1 MMEFLRKYILNLS
14 LGCILFLIGLNAL
27 LIYQNRQIIDANT
40 IVLQE
45 LVEMEKRGQLILTE
59 TVHGLDLGVRG
70 YFAYRDTAM
79 LVPYRKAIARNQEI
93 FANLDSLA
101 TKYQVNPELL
111 DQTKAEVE
119 EYIRFVQEM
128 KTLVD
133 LDSNRQFIALL
144 KQDRGNLVWR
154 KYNVL
159 TAELN
164 NKATELRNTARLEY
178 QTAMSRNIYLQ
189 IILFCISLPI
199 LVGVIL
205 RISKSQQQRN
215 AFLAQLDENTKRYL
229 FDNGGQSQKN
239 DANTVFE
246 SLTANLQ
253 NATAFISQIA
263 QNNLNTNW
271 HGLNEQNKSSNI
283 NNLAGQLVHMRDQL
297 IAIDGKELERT
308 WATKGQAMFGDLL
321 SKEDDNLD
329 RLTYAVISQLTKY
342 LGANQG
348 AFFVVDQEA
357 TEQVKLVLRGC
368 YAYDQQKLLTKEV
381 LPGEGL
387 IGQVFLEKAT
397 VYIDDLPADYS
408 HIASGLGQAS
418 PKCLLIVPLKFNN
431 EVYGV
436 LEIASFGGFQPY
448 QVEFVEGIAGNITAT
463 VAGAK
468 NTERTQRLLL
478 ESQTMTEQLRAQ
490 EEEMRQNMEEL
501 IATQEE
507 MERKQAE
514 LEVNQ
519 KKLQSNEGIMK
530 KAYEKLKEQEK
541 EAKTKQQ
548 EYLQLNEEMR
558 AQEEEMRQN
567 MEMLVATQEEMELK
581 QAKLEAN
588 QEQLQI
594 NEAIMKEAYEKLEEQ
609 EKEAKSKQ
617 QEYLQLNE
625 EMRAQEEEMRQNME
639 MLVATQEEMEL
650 KQVKLEAYQEQLR
663 INEAIMKDAYENLEE
678 QEKEA
683 QTKKQEYFQLNE
695 KLRIKEVEMRQNMEE
710 EMQQNMEEHH
720 ATQEEMAR
728 KQAELEA
735 QQEKLQSNEAIM
747 KEAYEKLKEQ
757 EKEAKTKQ
765 QEYFQFNEELR
776 AQEESMR
783 YNMEDLVTAQEE
795 VANQQIELERERQQ
809 AAKRQEDLE
818 ANEQVLKKAFER
830 TSEVQAHSVEE
841 IERLRRE
848 LAEKE
853 QRITELQKANDR
865 A

>member
-1 MMEFLRKYILNLS
+1 MEFLRKYILNVS

-27 LIYQNRQIIDANT
+27 LIYQNRQTIDANT

-45 LVEMEKRGQLILTE
+45 LAEMEKRGQLILTE
-59 TVHGLDLGVRG
+59 TMHGLDLGVRG
-70 YFAYRDTAM
+70 YFAYRDTIM
-79 LVPYRKAIARNQEI
+79 LIPYRNAIAANQEV
-93 FANLDSLA
+93 FANLDSLT
-101 TKYQVNPELL
+101 TKYKVNPELL

-119 EYIRFVQEM
+119 EYIRFMQEM
-128 KTLVD
+128 KSLVD
-133 LDSNRQFIALL
+133 LDSNRQFTALL
-144 KQDRGNLVWR
+144 KQDRGNVVWQ
-154 KYNVL
+154 KYKIL
-159 TAELN
+159 ATELN

-199 LVGVIL
+199 LVGVIMQ
-205 RISKSQQQRN
+205 INKSVQQRN
-215 AFLAQLDENTKRYL
+215 TFITKLDEDTKRYL
-229 FDNGGQSQKN
+229 FDDGSELRQN

-263 QNNLNTNW
+263 QNNLNTSW
-271 HGLNEQNKSSNI
+271 HGLNEKNKSLNTT
-283 NNLAGQLVHMRDQL
+283 NLAGQLVHMRDQL
-297 IAIDGKELERT
+297 IAIDDKERERT
-308 WATKGQAMFGDLL
+308 WATQGQAMLGDLL

-387 IGQVFLEKAT
+387 VGQVFLEKST
-397 VYIDDLPADYS
+397 IYIDDLPTDYS
-408 HIASGLGQAS
+408 HIASGLGKAS

-436 LEIASFGGFQPY
+436 LEIASFGNFQPY
-448 QVEFVEGIAGNITAT
+448 QVEFVESIAGNITAT

-478 ESQTMTEQLRAQ
+478 ESQMMTEQLRSQEEEMRQNMEELITTQEEMERKQIELEANQKKLQSNEAIMKKAYEKAKEQEKEAQTKKQEYLQLNKEMRAQ

-507 MERKQAE
+507 MERKQAQ
-514 LEVNQ
+514 LEANQ
-519 KKLQSNEGIMK
+519 EQLQSNEATMK
-530 KAYEKLKEQEK
+530 DAYEKLAKQEK
-541 EAKTKQQ
+541 EAKAKQQ

-567 MEMLVATQEEMELK
+567 MEMLILAQEEMERK
-581 QAKLEAN
+581 QAQLEAQ
-588 QEQLQI
+588 QEELRI
-594 NEAIMKEAYEKLEEQ
+594 NEAIMKDAYEKLAEQ
-609 EKEAKSKQ
+609 EKEAKAKQ

-639 MLVATQEEMEL
+639 VLIATQEEMES
-650 KQVKLEAYQEQLR
+650 
-663 INEAIMKDAYENLEE
+663 
-678 QEKEA
+678 
-683 QTKKQEYFQLNE
+683 
-695 KLRIKEVEMRQNMEE
+695 
-710 EMQQNMEEHH
+710 
-720 ATQEEMAR
+720 
-728 KQAELEA
+728 KQAELE
-735 QQEKLQSNEAIM
+735 QEKL
-747 KEAYEKLKEQ
+747 
-757 EKEAKTKQ
+757 
-765 QEYFQFNEELR
+765 
-776 AQEESMR
+776 
-783 YNMEDLVTAQEE
+783 
-795 VANQQIELERERQQ
+795 Q
-809 AAKRQEDLE
+809 AAKRQENLE
-818 ANEQVLKKAFER
+818 ANEQVLKNAFEHTR
-830 TSEVQAHSVEE
+830 EIQAHSTQE
-841 IERLRRE
+841 IERLQRE

-853 QRITELQKANDR
+853 QRIAELQKANNH